1 MIWNFSV
8 SHQWE
13 YLWNKE
19 QNNFLVLAFNYFC
32 KTVHLRCLKGYLL
45 ANVRPKQKYCCFGKC
60 GDEKNFHPGGRKFIF
75 FNQFSVSIF
84 RRYSLLFFS
93 FFYCILVFLFF
104 FFCFYLFVCFLK
116 LKLRILIHIRLCGRV
131 SDKKNFT
138 R

>member
-75 FNQFSVSIF
+75 LINFPYQFSGDILFCSLVSFI
-84 RRYSLLFFS
+84 
-93 FFYCILVFLFF
+93 VFLFF
-104 FFCFYLFVCFLK
+104 CCFFLFL
-116 LKLRILIHIRLCGRV
+116 LICLFFEIKITHSDSHSTMWV
-131 SDKKNFT
+131 SEW
-138 R
+138 